1 VEVAEATEE
10 DLKMDIQVV
19 QVVVVPTNLVLQTRV
34 MEALV
39 QPDKVMQE
47 EIPAAVEV
55 VKYQAAAVAALEE
68 MDRMALRVVAVVRPI
83 DLTIQATVEMDFKIQ
98 FQVLLCGTLEAAE
111 VAALVRVRIFKEQM
125 ALVVDKPL
133 TVVVGSVN

>member
-1 VEVAEATEE
+1 
-10 DLKMDIQVV
+10 
-19 QVVVVPTNLVLQTRV
+19 

>member
-1 VEVAEATEE
+1 
-10 DLKMDIQVV
+10 MDIQVV

-68 MDRMALRVVAVVRPI
+68 MDRMAPRVVAVVRPI
-83 DLTIQATVEMDFKIQ
+83 DLTIQAMVEMDFKIQ
-98 FQVLLCGTLEAAE
+98 FLVQRCGTLEAAE

>member
-1 VEVAEATEE
+1 MATLE
-10 DLKMDIQVV
+10 V
-19 QVVVVPTNLVLQTRV
+19 QVVVVRTNLVLRTRD

-47 EIPAAVEV
+47 EILAAVEV

-68 MDRMALRVVAVVRPI
+68 MDRMAPRVVAVVRPI

-125 ALVVDKPL
+125 ALEVDKPL